1 MMLYFSVNDQ
11 SSDYSNSHGNNA
23 YSNSNSNKPGDNDN
37 DSNNSN
43 SYSSILANKVD
54 EESQFDA
61 LGPFDKLCKL
71 CENPTPS
78 NM

>member
-11 SSDYSNSHGNNA
+11 SSDYSNSHGHNSYNNQ
-23 YSNSNSNKPGDNDN
+23 NNNHGDNDS

-43 SYSSILANKVD
+43 SYSSILSNKVD
-54 EESQFDA
+54 EEMVFDS

>member
-11 SSDYSNSHGNNA
+11 SSDYSNSHSNNYSNNNGNN
-23 YSNSNSNKPGDNDN
+23 NGENDNDN
-37 DSNNSN
+37 HN
-43 SYSSILANKVD
+43 SYSSILSNKVD
-54 EESQFDA
+54 EELVFDA

-71 CENPTPS
+71 CENATPS

>member
-11 SSDYSNSHGNNA
+11 SSDYSNSH
-23 YSNSNSNKPGDNDN
+23 SNSAYNSNNSNNHGDNDN
-37 DSNNSN
+37 DNNSN
-43 SYSSILANKVD
+43 SYSSILSNKVD
-54 EESQFDA
+54 EELVFDS
-61 LGPFDKLCKL
+61 LGPYDKLCKL